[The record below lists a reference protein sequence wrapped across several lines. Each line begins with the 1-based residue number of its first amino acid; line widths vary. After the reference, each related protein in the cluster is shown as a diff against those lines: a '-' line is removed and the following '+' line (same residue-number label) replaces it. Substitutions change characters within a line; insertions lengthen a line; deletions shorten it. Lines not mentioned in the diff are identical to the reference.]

1 MNYDHLIENNAELIS
16 AFKKLLWLTI
26 LLLGVCIVTM
36 IIEIGFFIEITWNDY
51 LVKNIGWLFG
61 ALVVVGIILKI
72 LNNHASNL
80 ERKKRDK
87 EDEDKWNNIS

>member
-1 MNYDHLIENNAELIS
+1 MNYDHLIEDNAELIS

-51 LVKNIGWLFG
+51 LVKNIGWLIG

-87 EDEDKWNNIS
+87 EDEEKWNNIS